1 MNKIFIVA
9 RREFLTR
16 VQKKTFLLT
25 TIGVPILIFAFY
37 ALIIFFSVKSTS
49 DFKVAIVDQANIFDG
64 KIDEKKSS
72 EVIFSFVK
80 EDTATLNKKLEQKEY
95 DAYLYVPVGFSIS
108 GQSKDSLQFRSSK
121 TVGLMTREK
130 IENRISKALE
140 EKRLLSM
147 NISKAQLDSIQAQ
160 KEVITFANT
169 SGKKENQSK
178 VGVSYA
184 VGFISGFM
192 IYIILFIYGTMVMR
206 GVVEEKVS
214 RIAEVII
221 SSVKPFQLMMGKI
234 LGIGLVGL
242 LQFIIWGALIIIIQM
257 AVPVLFPQL
266 FEGMQAQSVQ
276 PGMMAAVD
284 TAKQQPDM
292 LRGLMEGLNQI
303 NFPLI
308 IGCFIFYFL
317 GGYFMYASLFAAVG
331 SAANEDMQDA
341 QSLLLPIMMP
351 IIFAI
356 VIMMQAVNNPNSN
369 LAVFGSLFPLTS
381 PIVMMARVAHGVPE
395 GVSALQLILSMV
407 FLVLG
412 FFGTTWLAGKIY
424 RTGILMYGK
433 KVTWKE
439 LWKWAIKK
447 N

>member
-80 EDTATLNKKLEQKEY
+80 EDTASLNKKLEQKEY

-108 GQSKDSLQFRSSK
+108 GQSKDSLQFRSAK

-147 NISKAQLDSIQAQ
+147 NISKAQLDSIQSQ

-234 LGIGLVGL
+234 IGIGAVGL
-242 LQFIIWGALIIIIQM
+242 VQFLIWGALVIILQL

-266 FEGMQAQSVQ
+266 FEGMQAQPVQ

-284 TAKQQPDM
+284 ATKQQPDM
-292 LRGLMEGLNQI
+292 IRGLMEGLNQI

-308 IGCFIFYFL
+308 VGCFVFYFL

-356 VIMMQAVNNPNSN
+356 VIMMQAVNNPNGS

>member
-1 MNKIFIVA
+1 MNKIFLVA
-9 RREFLTR
+9 KREFLTR

-37 ALIIFFSVKSTS
+37 ALLIFFAVKS
-49 DFKVAIVDQANIFDG
+49 DDNFNVAVLDEANVFNG
-64 KIDEKKSS
+64 KIDEKKGS
-72 EVIFSFVK
+72 EINFTFVK
-80 EDTATLNKKLEQKEY
+80 EDTASLKNQLEQKVY
-95 DAYLYVPVGFSIS
+95 DAYLYVPASFSINGTS
-108 GQSKDSLQFRSSK
+108 GDSLRFRSAK
-121 TVGLMTREK
+121 TVGMMTREK
-130 IENRISKALE
+130 IESRISKSLV
-140 EKRLLSM
+140 EKRLLSL
-147 NISKAQLDSIQAQ
+147 NISKAQIDSIQKQ
-160 KEVITFANT
+160 KELITFAST
-169 SGKKENQSK
+169 SGKTENQTK

-214 RIAEVII
+214 RIAEVIV

-234 LGIGLVGL
+234 VGIGAVGL
-242 LQFIIWGALIIIIQM
+242 VQFLIWGILVFTIQLI
-257 AVPVLFPQL
+257 VPMLFPQV
-266 FEGMQAQSVQ
+266 FEQIQAQPLQ
-276 PGMMAAVD
+276 PGMVTAA
-284 TAKQQPDM
+284 TAKQPDM
-292 LRGLMEGLNQI
+292 ISGLMAGLNEI

-308 IGCFIFYFL
+308 ISCFAFYFL

-341 QSLLLPIMMP
+341 QSLLLPVMMP

-356 VIMMQAVNNPNSN
+356 VIMMQAVNNPNGS

-381 PIVMMARVAHGVPE
+381 PIVMMARVAHGIPE
-395 GVSALQLILSMV
+395 GVSAFQLILSMV

-439 LWKWAIKK
+439 LWKWAFKK
-447 N
+447 NG

>member
-95 DAYLYVPVGFSIS
+95 DAYLYVPAGFSII
-108 GQSKDSLQFRSSK
+108 GQSKDSLQFRSAK

-147 NISKAQLDSIQAQ
+147 NISKAQLDSIQSQ

-234 LGIGLVGL
+234 IGIGAVGL
-242 LQFIIWGALIIIIQM
+242 VQFLIWGALVIILQL

-266 FEGMQAQSVQ
+266 FEGMQAQPVQ

-284 TAKQQPDM
+284 ATKQQPDM
-292 LRGLMEGLNQI
+292 IRGLMEGLNQI

-308 IGCFIFYFL
+308 VGCFVFYFL

-356 VIMMQAVNNPNSN
+356 VIMMQAVNNPNGS